1 MTINV
6 IATDSFVVALTQEAI
21 VMTIMA
27 LDIVIASHLSTITNA
42 KTTMLMNVTMTFI
55 IVLAQDLGLE
65 NNVIKIMAV
74 VMIIKIHGAALGTIA
89 LLPL

>member
-65 NNVIKIMAV
+65 NNVIKIMV
-74 VMIIKIHGAALGTIA
+74 IVMIIKIHGAALGTIA